1 MAVNEIDRDLLE
13 QGEYRGVRRVDYVP
27 QIFNNQ
33 PARYYL
39 MWLLLPAVLLLA
51 AISLYPFVW
60 LIYMSLHEV
69 QLVPGKSDLWAGVD
83 NFTRLFSDK
92 NFARGWVTL
101 FKYSALCLSVEIS
114 LGVLVAII
122 LNNSRLE
129 KFFITI
135 FLMPMMM
142 APVVAGFL
150 YMFLYNGT
158 FGWYFWLLRSLGVLD
173 GGTILGNKSW
183 AMGAVVATDVWQWT
197 PLIALITL
205 AGLKRVPQEQLEA
218 NMVDGAGPIRNFFS
232 VALPNLYPFLLI
244 AILLR
249 FMDNFRFID
258 TILIMT
264 GGGPANATKILPTYL
279 FDVSFKFFELGR
291 GAAIAISLLLL
302 TILLGL
308 ILTKVF
314 EDPTHKLKADGTD

>member
-1 MAVNEIDRDLLE
+1 MAANIADIDVA
-13 QGEYRGVRRVDYVP
+13 GEAVRGARTVDRLP
-27 QIFNNQ
+27 PGFNQ
-33 PARYYL
+33 RPPRYYL
-39 MWLLLPAVLLLA
+39 LWLMLPAILLLA
-51 AISLYPFVW
+51 GISLYPLVW
-60 LIYMSLHEV
+60 LIYMTLHEV
-69 QLVPGKSDLWAGVD
+69 QLAPGKSDVWVGID
-83 NFTRLFSDK
+83 NFTRLASDK
-92 NFARGWVTL
+92 NFSRGWVTL

-114 LGVLVAII
+114 LGVLVAVI
-122 LNNSRLE
+122 LHNNRLE
-129 KFFITI
+129 KILITI

-142 APVVAGFL
+142 APVIAGFL

-158 FGWYFWLLRSLGVLD
+158 FGWYFWLLQSIGLLE
-173 GGTILGNKSW
+173 GGSILGNRFW
-183 AMGAVVATDVWQWT
+183 AMFAVVATDVWQWT

-205 AGLKRVPQEQLEA
+205 AGLKRVPQEQVEA
-218 NMVDGAGPIRNFFS
+218 HMVDGAGPFRNFFS

-291 GAAIAISLLLL
+291 GAAIALTLLLL

-308 ILTKVF
+308 VLTMVF
-314 EDPTHKLKADGTD
+314 EDPTRKIRTQGKD